1 MDWMTLPSL
10 NALRAFAAFAEHKSM
25 SLAGQALNVSHA
37 AISQQ
42 VRSLEDHLGTTLV
55 DRRQKQLELT
65 AEGAQLAEALALGFG
80 AIERA
85 VNVLTEADANRPLQ
99 ISATPGFVSVWLM
112 PRLSDFWHQHPDID
126 MMVNPTPELI
136 ELEPGGIDV
145 AIRFGAGHWPGLE
158 AEPLLETS
166 LVVVAARSLVGEAE
180 ISDPLDLLEYPWLQE
195 LGTTESTD
203 WFHQHGVTKERTK
216 GLVQMPGN
224 LVLEA
229 ARAGQ
234 GVVMTAM
241 TSVAADI
248 AAGRLRLLFEDK
260 RDTAYY
266 IVTRP
271 GTQRRPVKLFVN
283 WLKRQRLRQMLP
295 LESGES

>member
-1 MDWMTLPSL
+1 M
-10 NALRAFAAFAEHKSM
+10 
-25 SLAGQALNVSHA
+25 
-37 AISQQ
+37 
-42 VRSLEDHLGTTLV
+42 
-55 DRRQKQLELT
+55 
-65 AEGAQLAEALALGFG
+65 
-80 AIERA
+80 
-85 VNVLTEADANRPLQ
+85 
-99 ISATPGFVSVWLM
+99 
-112 PRLSDFWHQHPDID
+112 
-126 MMVNPTPELI
+126 
-136 ELEPGGIDV
+136 
-145 AIRFGAGHWPGLE
+145 
-158 AEPLLETS
+158 
-166 LVVVAARSLVGEAE
+166 VVAAPSLVGEAE
-180 ISDPLDLLEYPWLQE
+180 ITDPLDLLEYPWLQE

-271 GTQRRPVKLFVN
+271 GPQRKPVKLFVN